1 MAATNDSISFLNE
14 ALVRRAA
21 KEIKDNGWPIKTIL
35 IDDGWQKA
43 RGQWEPVTGRFPDFR
58 QLVDDL
64 HAMGFR
70 VVVWWNWAEIQPE
83 AAVNPDHLMSGG
95 KRNRHGA
102 QMRDYSNP
110 RTQQE
115 YLKPLFHQMF
125 SSDPGCYDLD
135 GVKTDFLADKVHAD
149 MPLYDESWRGEEN
162 YFVQVTRLFYEE
174 MKRHKPDA
182 VHIGCAGN
190 YWLAQYTDINRTYDI
205 SSGNWFDHETRAQML
220 LATTPGCPVAYDF
233 HNYLDGFP
241 EWFASARRLGASL
254 QIGNV
259 LWYRKDRLS
268 ETTSSDPI
276 YQAAI
281 TSGLNSWKI

>member
-1 MAATNDSISFLNE
+1 
-14 ALVRRAA
+14 
-21 KEIKDNGWPIKTIL
+21 
-35 IDDGWQKA
+35 
-43 RGQWEPVTGRFPDFR
+43 
-58 QLVDDL
+58 
-64 HAMGFR
+64 MGFR

-83 AAVNPDHLMSGG
+83 ASVNPDHLMSGG

-190 YWLAQYTDINRTYDI
+190 YWLAQHTDINRTYDI

-233 HNYLDGFP
+233 IIISMDFP
-241 EWFASARRLGASL
+241 NGLPRQEGWAHPFR
-254 QIGNV
+254 
-259 LWYRKDRLS
+259 S
-268 ETTSSDPI
+268 ETSSGTARTGFQKRPLPTPSI
-276 YQAAI
+276 RRR
-281 TSGLNSWKI
+281 